1 MSPLKSSSQQSHF
14 IAGDT
19 EVQGGQPGH
28 TLRCVFPKPLSSAP
42 GRVAAGLGAWCA
54 LSQGEALPSGSVCLR
69 LAPTPR
75 IRGGKGKKHS
85 PSSLQHE
92 KKNEIG

>member
-1 MSPLKSSSQQSHF
+1 MSQLKSSSQQSHF
-14 IAGDT
+14 KARDT

-28 TLRCVFPKPLSSAP
+28 TLRHVFPSLFPL
-42 GRVAAGLGAWCA
+42 L
-54 LSQGEALPSGSVCLR
+54 QGEALPSGSVCLR

-92 KKNEIG
+92 KKNELDQGEEGVRLSKCT